1 MSKREAELE
10 EPGALSSGGAVRS
23 RSTLADAIDRYIETS
38 RKDFGRKKAQV
49 LRYIENHPIGA
60 HRREDISSRDVVN
73 LAERIGLTA
82 KPQTVLNYMS
92 HLSSIFA
99 IARPAWGI
107 PLEQQAM
114 ADAQKVMKR
123 LVLNSKSKE
132 RDRRPTNLRSSS
144 YQTLRCTPERASAS
158 GLSRSLAP

>member
-1 MSKREAELE
+1 
-10 EPGALSSGGAVRS
+10 
-23 RSTLADAIDRYIETS
+23 
-38 RKDFGRKKAQV
+38 
-49 LRYIENHPIGA
+49 
-60 HRREDISSRDVVN
+60 
-73 LAERIGLTA
+73 
-82 KPQTVLNYMS
+82 MS